1 MRPYWSGH
9 IQISLVSFGVNFF
22 TATNAA
28 SQVTLHQIDRRSGE
42 RIHHRKVTDDDSE
55 GVDASNIVKGYEYRK
70 GEYVTIEPGDLEK
83 LRMPSKKT
91 MAVTQFVNTSELP
104 PAFFEKPYFVVP
116 QDESQTSAFTV
127 IREALAQSKKV
138 ALGEIAFAG
147 REHLVALLPAPDK
160 NSRGMMAYLLRYQ
173 DELRDASEY
182 FANIKNIAVEKS
194 QLELAKELIER
205 NSSKFDPSKF
215 TDDYEAAL
223 RAWVD
228 AKVNEQPLPEEEE
241 QPKQGKVI
249 NLMDA
254 LRKSLAKNGTDE
266 KPSAS
271 KSSPSRS
278 SSKKTA
284 RSAEKPAAKG
294 PHLVPGK
301 TQRKRKTA

>member
-28 SQVTLHQIDRRSGE
+28 SQVRLHQIDRRSGE
-42 RIHHRKVTDDDSE
+42 RIHHRNVTDDDSAA
-55 GVDASNIVKGYEYRK
+55 VDASNIVKGYEYRK
-70 GEYVTIEPGDLEK
+70 GEYVTIEPGELEK
-83 LRMPSKKT
+83 LRLPSKKT
-91 MAVTQFVNTSELP
+91 MAVAQFVNIADLP
-104 PAFFEKPYFVVP
+104 PEFFEKPYFVTP

-127 IREALAQSKKV
+127 IREALVQSKKA
-138 ALGEIAFAG
+138 ALGEITFSG
-147 REHLVALLPAPDK
+147 RESLVALMPDK
-160 NSRGMMAYLLRYQ
+160 NSRGMMAYAMRYK

-182 FANIKNIAVEKS
+182 FSNIKNVAVEKS

-205 NSSKFDPSKF
+205 NSGKFDPSKF

-228 AKVNEQPLPEEEE
+228 AKVKQEPLPDEEE

-254 LRKSLAKNGTDE
+254 LRKSLE
-266 KPSAS
+266 KQGGDATPAEK
-271 KSSPSRS
+271 KSSTARS
-278 SSKKTA
+278 SSKKPA
-284 RSAEKPAAKG
+284 RSEEKPAVADKG
-294 PHLVPGK
+294 PRLVPGR